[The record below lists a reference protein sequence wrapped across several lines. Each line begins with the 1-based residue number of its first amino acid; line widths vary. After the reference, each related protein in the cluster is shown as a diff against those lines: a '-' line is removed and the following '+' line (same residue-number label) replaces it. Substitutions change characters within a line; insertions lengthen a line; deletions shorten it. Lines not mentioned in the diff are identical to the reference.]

1 MTVSWSTDTNFKLL
15 LIVTFV
21 LRFLHKM
28 FLAVNSKI
36 ALADIFALTMKYLL
50 TSYQYHYNSEKENKS
65 C

>member
-1 MTVSWSTDTNFKLL
+1 
-15 LIVTFV
+15 
-21 LRFLHKM
+21 M

-65 C
+65 CWKVNNNKNTGLNNAR

>member
-1 MTVSWSTDTNFKLL
+1 
-15 LIVTFV
+15 
-21 LRFLHKM
+21 M